1 MGEGAAV
8 ENGHPR
14 SRAWGSSPPGAADV
28 SSRGDPVTRP
38 LQGHMGLPLPRPP
51 ARLRTG
57 PLGIFLL
64 RIRLIL
70 GRAVAK
76 ETGHQ
81 GAVCSLERL

>member
-1 MGEGAAV
+1 M
-8 ENGHPR
+8 ENGQPC
-14 SRAWGSSPPGAADV
+14 SRVWGSSPPGAADV
-28 SSRGDPVTRP
+28 SSRGDPVIPP

-51 ARLRTG
+51 GRLRTS

-70 GRAVAK
+70 GCAVAK